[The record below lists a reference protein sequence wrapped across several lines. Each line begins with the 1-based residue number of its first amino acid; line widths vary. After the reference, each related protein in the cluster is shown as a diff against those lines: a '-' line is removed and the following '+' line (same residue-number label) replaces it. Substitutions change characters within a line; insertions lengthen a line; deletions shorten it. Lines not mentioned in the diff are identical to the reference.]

1 MGGCVREACCG
12 CATVVNDRQVL
23 ILLVQVQELEVETE
37 RLHAIISVQADSL
50 SSLELRVRAEN
61 NAAGSSPTPGV

>member
-1 MGGCVREACCG
+1 M
-12 CATVVNDRQVL
+12 NDRQVL